1 MDFKVKTI
9 DIFEA
14 LHNERMH
21 PTQSNFVP
29 YWNRVEEYILNSAGF
44 NRGTAS
50 QTSILQVS
58 QAARAFYKG
67 ILAIMHIMILFV

>member
-21 PTQSNFVP
+21 PTNSSFVQ

-50 QTSILQVS
+50 QTSILEVS

-67 ILAIMHIMILFV
+67 IFAIMHKDYV